1 MPAVKGD
8 GMRGL
13 AVFISDIR
21 NCKSKEAELKRINRE
36 LANIRSKFKGDKMID
51 GYQKK
56 KYVCKLLFIFLLGND
71 IDFGHMEATNLLSSN
86 KYTEKQI
93 GYLFISVLINN
104 NSDLIKLI
112 IQSIKNDL
120 QSRNPVHVNLAL
132 QCISNIGSKDM
143 AEAFAQD
150 LPKLLVSGDTIDF
163 VKQSAALCLL
173 KLFRTC
179 PEVIPPNEYASRIVH
194 LLNDQHLG
202 VVTSAASLIEAL
214 SKKWPEEY
222 KGCISLAISRL
233 SRIVTSGYTDL
244 QDYTY
249 YFVPAPWLCVKLLRL
264 LQNYPPP
271 EDPSNKS
278 RLMEC
283 LEGIL
288 NKAMDAPKS
297 KKVQHSN
304 AKNAV
309 LFESIA
315 LIIHMD
321 SEPSLLV
328 RACNQLGTF
337 LSHRETNL
345 RYLALESMCLLATSE
360 FSHEAVK
367 RHQET
372 IINSLKTERD
382 VSVRQRAVDLLYAMC
397 DRSNAAEIVS
407 EMLSYLETADYSIRE
422 EMVLKVAI
430 LAEKYATDYT
440 WYVDVILKLIRI
452 AGDYV
457 SEEVW
462 YRVIQ
467 IVVNRE
473 DVQGYAAKTVFEAL
487 QRPAC
492 HENMVK
498 VGGYIL
504 GEFGNL
510 IAGDIRSS
518 PQVQFELLHSKY
530 HLCSI
535 ATRSLLLS
543 TYVKF
548 CNLFPEIKTTIQEV
562 FRNDHNLRNPDA
574 ELQQRAVEYLQLS
587 RIASP
592 DVLAT
597 ILEEMPPFPEKESS
611 LLAKLKKSKPR
622 VEELEN
628 QSAEKKQRPVAV
640 MSQDDKRVSGQLLDI
655 SSNSDS
661 NALVD
666 IFGASSANSVTANG
680 LSCVASANGEPHVD
694 NYPDVLK
701 FVTKTNGVL
710 YEDAVIQIGYKLETR
725 ANLARLGMFYGNKM
739 NSSFTEFYPSVS
751 CPGALSSQLIVQCK
765 PVDNIITGGSQVQ
778 QLVNFVCEHEFSKN
792 PLLHL
797 AFKFTDLNGR
807 HQSFDKTFALPIF
820 VNKFFEPTDMT
831 SEQFFSRWKQL
842 AQPAQE
848 SQKIFA
854 AKMPMDSEQIKAKLN
869 GVGSK
874 LLHDVDPNPENF
886 VSAGIINTK
895 AQQIGTLIRLEPNKQ
910 AKMYRLTIRSSRD
923 TVANYLCELL
933 SEQF

>member
-1 MPAVKGD
+1 
-8 GMRGL
+8 
-13 AVFISDIR
+13 
-21 NCKSKEAELKRINRE
+21 
-36 LANIRSKFKGDKMID
+36 
-51 GYQKK
+51 
-56 KYVCKLLFIFLLGND
+56 LLYF
-71 IDFGHMEATNLLSSN
+71 
-86 KYTEKQI
+86 
-93 GYLFISVLINN
+93 
-104 NSDLIKLI
+104 
-112 IQSIKNDL
+112 
-120 QSRNPVHVNLAL
+120 R
-132 QCISNIGSKDM
+132 
-143 AEAFAQD
+143 
-150 LPKLLVSGDTIDF
+150 DTIDF

-173 KLFRTC
+173 KLFRIC
-179 PEVIPPNEYASRIVH
+179 PDLLPPSEFSSRIVH

-214 SKKWPEEY
+214 SKKWPDEY

-233 SRIVTSGYTDL
+233 SRIVTAGYTDL

-321 SEPSLLV
+321 TEPSLLV

-397 DRSNAAEIVS
+397 DRSNAAEIVF

-510 IAGDIRSS
+510 IAGDARSS

-535 ATRSLLLS
+535 STRSLLLS

-548 CNLFPEIKTTIQEV
+548 CNLFPEIKGIIQEV
-562 FRNDHNLRNPDA
+562 FRMDHNLRNPDA

-587 RIASP
+587 RVASP

-611 LLAKLKKSKPR
+611 LLAKLKKSKPH
-622 VEELEN
+622 VEELVN
-628 QSAEKKQRPVAV
+628 QAAEKKQRPTAMMNHVDAK
-640 MSQDDKRVSGQLLDI
+640 QTSGQLLDI
-655 SSNSDS
+655 SPGLESK
-661 NALVD
+661 ALVD
-666 IFGASSANSVTANG
+666 IFSSPTAANG
-680 LSCVASANGEPHVD
+680 VQSTVASTNGEPAVD

-701 FVTKTNGVL
+701 FATKNSGVL
-710 YEDAVIQIGYKLETR
+710 YEDSIIQIGYKLETR
-725 ANLARLGMFYGNKM
+725 ANLARLGMFYGNKT
-739 NSSFTEFYPSVS
+739 NYSFTDFSPSLYCSGV
-751 CPGALSSQLIVQCK
+751 LNNQLIAQCK
-765 PVDNIITGGSQVQ
+765 AVDSTITGGSQVQ
-778 QLVNFVCEHEFSKN
+778 QLINFVCEQEFHRC

-797 AFKFTDLNGR
+797 IFTFSDVSNR
-807 HQSFDKTFALPIF
+807 QQSFDKTFALPIF
-820 VNKFFEPTDMT
+820 INKFFEPTDMS
-831 SEQFFSRWKQL
+831 SEQFFTRWKQL
-842 AQPAQE
+842 SQSTQE
-848 SQKIFA
+848 NQKIFP
-854 AKMPMDSEQIKAKLN
+854 AKLPIDREQIRVKLS
-869 GVGSK
+869 GFGPR
-874 LLHDVDPNPENF
+874 LLQDVDPNPENY
-886 VSAGIINTK
+886 VCAGIINTK
-895 AQQIGTLIRLEPNKQ
+895 MQQIGTLIRLEPNKQ
-910 AKMYRLTIRSSRD
+910 AKMYRLTVRSSRD
-923 TVANYLCELL
+923 TVASHLCDIL
-933 SEQF
+933 SQQF